1 MTRTSRHEILNTPS
15 KSPGATSA
23 RAARKYALRTSP
35 VILKTE
41 LRRPGCLFNFK
52 IPTRDYGV
60 WGTER
65 KYKVKVKDPDT
76 DTWARPKYT
85 QRATV
90 RNLNSAAPGSAMLR
104 NYCGMVGDGRTNFS
118 MA

>member
-1 MTRTSRHEILNTPS
+1 MQLLRARHVNTHS
-15 KSPGATSA
+15 E
-23 RAARKYALRTSP
+23 LSP

-76 DTWARPKYT
+76 DTWGHPKYT

-90 RNLNSAAPGSAMLR
+90 RNLNSAAPGWLCHVAKLLR
-104 NYCGMVGDGRTNFS
+104 DGG
-118 MA
+118 